1 MIYGGKKAPKALFA
15 SLAKLI
21 GFNRFYQRFAPRM
34 RLGNQPDMPTITTD
48 RLWFLRE
55 NRFLFLTRDGPI
67 EVTLKPS
74 FVLTGILVS
83 MAGIAAIFYYTLIAS
98 YSAIEVMRDE
108 TIQTAEA
115 SIGKKHIGVVTNR
128 LMTWQ
133 EYQPS
138 GSIEQFSP
146 EGKREHVE
154 PWRTITKSTQNSTE
168 SLIPKTSPDKKTM
181 DEDASDYLP
190 MIIQGGKR
198 ITFADGKKAES
209 SEKSLKMLPLKELAK
224 DPIKSPFPL
233 DSAKTSKPLV
243 ADTKAN
249 PVSTNQKN
257 TRKFFEDADIK
268 SPAKNKL
275 GTEILAE
282 TSTPTSPALAQET
295 KIDKVNAPGLATRA
309 REYAVALMPN
319 FIAKPNSVKQDA
331 GADADA
337 DAEKTKSSEKNRKT
351 SQGIGLASTASTAS
365 VFVDDGLLTN
375 KNDTQSGPVL
385 PVVSEAARIKKMLL
399 AYRQEINY
407 IRSTIVSLGIPQGE
421 LPAALSSR
429 NQIEWQPNEKEFRE
443 LMIKLAEHRATLR
456 KIPFKPPMLYFYVSS
471 NYGMRKHPKTGK
483 KTFHH
488 GIDLAGTW
496 QENVRA
502 TAPGKI
508 LYAGP
513 EGAFG
518 KVVRVQHEFGVVTT
532 YAHLARITVKL
543 GDYVSEGHVIGKMG
557 NTGRSVGAHLHYEI
571 RVHGKSIDPDKFMK
585 VGRQLS
591 VAGELRQS
599 SLIQ

>member
-1 MIYGGKKAPKALFA
+1 MIDVGKKSPKSFSAK
-15 SLAKLI
+15 LAKVS
-21 GFNRFYQRFAPRM
+21 GVSRFYQRIAPRM

-48 RLWFLRE
+48 KLWFLRE

-74 FVLTGILVS
+74 FVLTGILVC

-115 SIGKKHIGVVTNR
+115 SIGQKRIGHATANV
-128 LMTWQ
+128 MTWQ

-138 GSIEQFSP
+138 SSEEQLSV
-146 EGKREHVE
+146 EIYKEHAH
-154 PWRTITKSTQNSTE
+154 PPRTNTRLTNNLPKSVIS
-168 SLIPKTSPDKKTM
+168 KTPPHEKTM
-181 DEDASDYLP
+181 DENASDYLP

-198 ITFADGKKAES
+198 VTFADGKKAVGPETIS
-209 SEKSLKMLPLKELAK
+209 NMLSKKELAK
-224 DPIKSPFPL
+224 DPVKTPSPW
-233 DSAKTSKPLV
+233 DSFKTLKTV
-243 ADTKAN
+243 VEITKAS
-249 PVSTNQKN
+249 PDTTNQKN
-257 TRKFFEDADIK
+257 IRKPPNNADIK
-268 SPAKNKL
+268 SDPKTNL

-282 TSTPTSPALAQET
+282 NNSQNLPAIGQPTKTDEVKTS
-295 KIDKVNAPGLATRA
+295 GLTTRA
-309 REYAVALMPN
+309 REYAIALLPS
-319 FIAKPNSVKQDA
+319 FLDKPNST
-331 GADADA
+331 GRNT
-337 DAEKTKSSEKNRKT
+337 DAEKTQGSQKNAEIVQRPE
-351 SQGIGLASTASTAS
+351 LASATSTASSAS
-365 VFVDDGLLTN
+365 VIADDGLLTS

-399 AYRQEINY
+399 GYRQEIDY
-407 IRSTIVSLGIPQGE
+407 IRSTVLSLGIPQDE
-421 LPAALSSR
+421 LPTAPLSID
-429 NQIEWQPNEKEFRE
+429 QVEGQPSDQNFRS
-443 LMIKLAEHRATLR
+443 LMIKLAEHRAALR

-471 NYGMRKHPKTGK
+471 GYGMRKHPKTGK

-496 QENVRA
+496 QENVRT

-508 LYAGP
+508 VYAGS

-532 YAHLARITVKL
+532 YAHLARITVRL
-543 GDYVSEGHVIGKMG
+543 GDYVSEGQVVGKMG

-599 SLIQ
+599 SIIQ